1 MARSA
6 LQSAHEHYAA
16 RFTDFVGK
24 TGAGDP
30 GWLTRLRERAMTF
43 FTEQGFP
50 TTRLEE
56 WRYTN
61 LNRLAKIPFEL
72 AGTDQCA
79 PGREQIEALSHPLF
93 ACSLFVFLNG
103 RYAPE
108 LSTPGS
114 AASSL
119 HVQNIAARR
128 GEDTLA
134 GRFAARGE
142 DTLAPGSDLEAHLA
156 GIADAD
162 TLKRHPFAALNTAFL
177 DDGAI
182 IAAPRGEAIASPIHL
197 VFASSGG
204 VVSHPRV
211 SIAAEATSE
220 VTVIQDHVSLDDEA
234 GFTNAVTELR
244 AGPDATV
251 KLILFQ
257 RENATGFHLSNL
269 RVHQERGSRVGV
281 STLTLGGGL
290 VRNDLEAVLAG
301 EGASCRLEA
310 LYLGGGAQHIDNHT
324 TIDHALPHCESA
336 QLYKGVLDGRSR
348 GIFRGR
354 VIVRPDAQ
362 KTSAEQSNP
371 NLLISPKAEVDTKPQ
386 LEIYADDVRCS
397 HGSTVGQLDE
407 DAFFFLRSRGIG
419 AAQARGMLTQ
429 GFANEIT
436 AHLPVPALGERV
448 RELISGR
455 LHTEGGSG
463 GLS

>member
-6 LQSAHEHYAA
+6 LQSAHEHYVA
-16 RFTDFVGK
+16 RFADF
-24 TGAGDP
+24 AREAAERDP
-30 GWLTRLRERAMTF
+30 AWLTALRERAVASF
-43 FTEQGFP
+43 GEQGFP
-50 TTRLEE
+50 TTRLEA

-61 LNRLAKIPFEL
+61 LKGLAKTPFEL
-72 AGTDQCA
+72 AHAGFESA
-79 PGREQIEALSHPLF
+79 AREQVEALSHPLF
-93 ACSLFVFLNG
+93 ACSLFVFMNG

-114 AASSL
+114 AAGSL
-119 HVQNIAARR
+119 HVQSLAARLEADDR
-128 GEDTLA
+128 GLE
-134 GRFAARGE
+134 AR
-142 DTLAPGSDLEAHLA
+142 LSDL
-156 GIADAD
+156 D

-182 IAAPRGEAIASPIHL
+182 ITAPRGETIASPIHL
-197 VFASSGG
+197 VFISAGG

-234 GFTNAVTELR
+234 GFTNAVTDLH

-257 RENATGFHLSNL
+257 RENEAGFHLSNL
-269 RVHQERGSRVGV
+269 RVHQERGSRVSA

-290 VRNDLEAVLAG
+290 VRNDLAALLAG
-301 EGASCRLEA
+301 EGASCRLEG
-310 LYLGGGAQHIDNHT
+310 LYLGGGKQHIDNHT
-324 TIDHALPHCESA
+324 TIDHAVPNCESA
-336 QLYKGVLDGRSR
+336 QLYKGVLDGAAR

-354 VIVRPDAQ
+354 VVVRPDAQ

-386 LEIYADDVRCS
+386 LEIYADDVRCN
-397 HGSTVGQLDE
+397 HGATIGQLDE
-407 DAFFFLRSRGIG
+407 EALFYLRSRSIG
-419 AAQARGMLTQ
+419 AAQARDILTQ

-436 AHLPVPALGERV
+436 AHLPVPALGARA
-448 RELISGR
+448 RELISAR
-455 LHTEGGSG
+455 LHPEGNSE
-463 GLS
+463 GLM